1 MYFVKKSNNNLLD
14 DFYNFFGKSNL
25 SNLKTDLK
33 DEGDKYILD
42 IEAPGVDKKDIN
54 ISFEDGYLNVTI
66 NKEETKEESKSYII
80 KERIKSS
87 TNRSFYLED
96 IDDANIKAKY
106 DNGILHIEA
115 LKLKQIEEKSKLIS
129 IE

>member
-14 DFYNFFGKSNL
+14 DFYNFFGKSNI

-33 DEGDKYILD
+33 DEGNKYSID
-42 IEAPGVDKKDIN
+42 VEIPGANKKDIN
-54 ISFEDGYLNVTI
+54 INFEDGYLNI
-66 NKEETKEESKSYII
+66 NVTKEEVKEDNKNYVI
-80 KERIKSS
+80 KERVTSS
-87 TNRSFYLED
+87 MNRSYYLED
-96 IDDANIKAKY
+96 IDEASIKAKY

-115 LKLKQIEEKSKLIS
+115 TKTKPVEEKAKLIA